1 MYAQID
7 QLTGQ
12 PGLQPDPPSTAGQSG
27 FITVRELDG
36 PAATRITLHDSRTG
50 PDSYQVMF
58 AGRGT
63 AAAGV
68 PTHARVLYFDAPRA
82 PEQADAEEFAGKQRI
97 WPTIRDMTGLVG
109 VWVLRGPQSATVVC
123 TLATS
128 VPALDAI
135 TRAVLAGELL
145 PGEDV
150 ALLPGPDRIETHVV
164 TGYEMTARAEAG
176 SAVAGAGA

>member
-7 QLTGQ
+7 QLTGE
-12 PGLQPDPPSTAGQSG
+12 PGLQPDPPSAGQSG

-36 PAATRITLHDSRTG
+36 PAATRITLYDTRPG
-50 PDSYQVMF
+50 PDSYEVMF

-63 AAAGV
+63 AAAGA

-82 PEQADAEEFAGKQRI
+82 PEQADAEEFAGRQRI
-97 WPTIRDMTGLVG
+97 WPTIRDMTGLAG

-128 VPALDAI
+128 VPTLDAI
-135 TRAVLAGELL
+135 TRAVMSSELL
-145 PGEDV
+145 PGEDA
-150 ALLPGPDRIETHVV
+150 ALLPGPDRVQTHVV
-164 TGYEMTARAEAG
+164 TAYEMAAAEPASLAG
-176 SAVAGAGA
+176 N

>member
-1 MYAQID
+1 MYAHIEPLTSSPGPRHD
-7 QLTGQ
+7 Q
-12 PGLQPDPPSTAGQSG
+12 PAAGWVT
-27 FITVRELDG
+27 IREVDG
-36 PAATRITLHDSRTG
+36 PAATRITLHDTRPG

-82 PEQADAEEFAGKQRI
+82 PEQADAEEFAGRQRI

-128 VPALDAI
+128 LPALDAI

-145 PGEDV
+145 PGEDA
-150 ALLPGPDRIETHVV
+150 ALLSGPDRVETHVV
-164 TGYEMTARAEAG
+164 TGYEMTARAGAG
-176 SAVAGAGA
+176 SAVTGAGA